1 MALLFATVLL
11 TLSQPAWFIAVSGT
25 HVPWNVALA
34 CPILDEVASVASLA
48 PRFVVKLVRFE
59 RCPGAIDRK
68 QALWTVEEDAL
79 R

>member
-1 MALLFATVLL
+1 MLGAGMPWHMAAALPVLDH
-11 TLSQPAWFIAVSGT
+11 PA
-25 HVPWNVALA
+25 PM
-34 CPILDEVASVASLA
+34 ASLA